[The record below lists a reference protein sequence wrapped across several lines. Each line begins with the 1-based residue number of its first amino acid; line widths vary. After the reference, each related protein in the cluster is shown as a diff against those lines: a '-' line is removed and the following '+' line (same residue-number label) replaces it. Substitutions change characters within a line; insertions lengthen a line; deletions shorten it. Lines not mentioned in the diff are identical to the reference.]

1 MGYDLKKGDRPRFV
15 NRVTT
20 LFIGYLNGGTT
31 LFEHRPSLKSRSV
44 PLFKL
49 FLLKKYKLEQS
60 DDEKGLINT
69 NWSSKKL
76 CGYLKIQTGAH

>member
-15 NRVTT
+15 NGGAT
-20 LFIGYLNGGTT
+20 LIIGYLNGGTT
-31 LFEHRPSLKSRSV
+31 LFEHRPSLNTRSV

-60 DDEKGLINT
+60 DDEKSLINT
-69 NWSSKKL
+69 NWSSQKL
-76 CGYLKIQTGAH
+76 SGVI